1 MSALLAVLP
10 ASKRAFFF
18 FPILVLTLAL
28 LALVALH
35 FLRGYQHLLASVH
48 LQGHGL
54 CLAFLLQ
61 TLLLQQ
67 LPLLLGVPEP
77 FANVF
82 DLGEAISAQINNT
95 LRRHAQRALSSQPAF
110 IPS

>member
-10 ASKRAFFF
+10 ASKRAFL

-61 TLLLQQ
+61 ILLPQQ
-67 LPLLLGVPEP
+67 LLLLLGVPEP

-82 DLGEAISAQINNT
+82 DLGEAINAQIIHNT
-95 LRRHAQRALSSQPAF
+95 LRRHAQRSFVATSL
-110 IPS
+110 